1 MGIRRD
7 IMVLSGVRTAIGDYN
22 GGLKD
27 FSPSD
32 LGQRVVQEAI
42 RRAGIDPNIIEQG
55 FIGHI
60 IHTEPKDLYV
70 SRVSCLL
77 GGMGIH
83 SKAMGVNRLCG
94 SGLQAIVSAAQQIE
108 LGESEVTLGGGVE
121 SMTRGGYLLPAAR
134 WGARMGD
141 TKLLDMMV
149 GALTDPFGG
158 KHMGITAENLAVKW
172 AITREE
178 QDAFAVESHRR
189 AALAIAEGRFK
200 SQIIP
205 IEHISRKG
213 TVIFDQDEHVRP
225 GVTMADLAK
234 LKPAFLAEG
243 GTVTAGNASS
253 LNDGAAALVLAE
265 AGAAARFGAKAI
277 ARVVGWGLGGVD
289 PNFMGEGPIPAVKA
303 AMACSG
309 LRIADMDVIEGN
321 EAFAAQALTVSKA
334 LEFDPLK
341 VNPNGGAIALGHPIG
356 ASGAILAVKAIY
368 ELHRT
373 GGRYALVTLCI
384 GGGQGIAAVFERI

>member
-1 MGIRRD
+1 MGIHRD
-7 IMVLSGVRTAIGDYN
+7 ILVLSGVRTAIGDYN

-27 FSPSD
+27 FAPVD
-32 LGQRVVQEAI
+32 IGQRVVTEAI
-42 RRAGIDPNIIEQG
+42 ARAGVDPELVDQG
-55 FIGHI
+55 FLGHI
-60 IHTEPKDLYV
+60 IHTEPRDMYV
-70 SRVSCLL
+70 SRVSCIR
-77 GGMGIH
+77 GGMSHH

-94 SGLQAIVSAAQQIE
+94 SGLQAVVSAAQQIE
-108 LGESEVTLGGGVE
+108 LGESEFTLGGGVE
-121 SMTRGGYLLPAAR
+121 SMTRAGYLLPTVR

-172 AITREE
+172 AISREE
-178 QDAFAVESHRR
+178 QDAFSVESHRR

-205 IEHISRKG
+205 IEQVTKKG

-234 LKPAFLAEG
+234 LKPAFMPQG

-253 LNDGAAALVLAE
+253 LNDGGAALVLGE
-265 AGAAARFGAKAI
+265 AGAAARVGAKAI
-277 ARVVGWGLGGVD
+277 ARVVGWGLGGVAPD
-289 PNFMGEGPIPAVKA
+289 YMGEGPIGAVKA
-303 AMACSG
+303 AMLCSG

-334 LEFDPLK
+334 LEFDPAK
-341 VNPNGGAIALGHPIG
+341 VNPNGGAIAMGHPIG
-356 ASGAILAVKAIY
+356 ATGAMLAVKAIY
-368 ELHRT
+368 ELHRS

-384 GGGQGIAAVFERI
+384 GGGQGIAAVFERV